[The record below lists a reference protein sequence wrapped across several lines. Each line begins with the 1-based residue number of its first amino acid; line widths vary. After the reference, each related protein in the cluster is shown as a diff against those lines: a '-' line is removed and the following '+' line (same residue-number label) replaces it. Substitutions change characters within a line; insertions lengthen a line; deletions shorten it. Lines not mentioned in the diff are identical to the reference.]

1 MALNDSLSLFI
12 LYFFLLPRRCRCSL
26 IIAFSPKTHKCN
38 ALVFSSVIHQLI
50 LKFYTFDSFFC
61 HIAASS
67 IR

>member
-38 ALVFSSVIHQLI
+38 ALVFSSVIHYSDLMYLI
-50 LKFYTFDSFFC
+50 IVQSQ
-61 HIAASS
+61 
-67 IR
+67 